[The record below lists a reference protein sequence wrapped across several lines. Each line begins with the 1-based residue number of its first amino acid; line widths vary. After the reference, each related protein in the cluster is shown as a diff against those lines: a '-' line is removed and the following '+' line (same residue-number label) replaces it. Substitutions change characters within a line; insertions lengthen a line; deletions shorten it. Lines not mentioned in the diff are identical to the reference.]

1 MTSQGF
7 ERPAV
12 AGPVD
17 DQAEPE
23 WDDPLTRL
31 LLLLEIADEPPWLR
45 QIERSP
51 RSEEGRLGHRAG

>member
-1 MTSQGF
+1 M
-7 ERPAV
+7 
-12 AGPVD
+12 D
-17 DQAEPE
+17 DQTEPE

-51 RSEEGRLGHRAG
+51 RSGEGRLGHRAG